1 MPLAPV
7 AVFLA
12 FVEVAETNFDD
23 GALAGGGE
31 PVQGVVGAEVD
42 IRLGS
47 GGAEVQLELA
57 AAGGAVGDHGGVGAG
72 GGTGAVMQA
81 EASRWGEVFIE
92 VSGNTD
98 LIQLS
103 SHEARILW
111 WLPPL

>member
-1 MPLAPV
+1 VPLAPV

-57 AAGGAVGDHGGVGAG
+57 AAGGAVGDHGGVGAD

-81 EASRWGEVFIE
+81 EASMKGEVFI
-92 VSGNTD
+92 VGTH
-98 LIQLS
+98 I
-103 SHEARILW
+103 
-111 WLPPL
+111 